1 MINKHNWTKDQLLTK
16 DELHRFLNRNSEYDL
31 GKLKY
36 LIMEEKRNFID
47 LMEFIYSVEY
57 LLDHLFKLI
66 IGMEISHDDAY
77 LDAKESLITNLMLLV
92 RMKNDIDPHID
103 NIKIIID
110 ALEEKSSKM
119 DNEFIELFGEDYLDE
134 FGHWLLYNR

>member
-1 MINKHNWTKDQLLTK
+1 MKNNHKWTKDELLTK
-16 DELHRFLNRNSEYDL
+16 DELHKFLNRNSEYDL

-36 LIMEEKRNFID
+36 LIIEEKRNFID

-92 RMKNDIDPHID
+92 RMKDDIDPHID

-110 ALEEKSSKM
+110 ALEERSSKI
-119 DNEFIELFGEDYLDE
+119 DNEYVEIFGEDYLDE
-134 FGHWLLYNR
+134 FDHWLLYNR

>member
-119 DNEFIELFGEDYLDE
+119 DNEFFELFGEDYLDE

>member
-1 MINKHNWTKDQLLTK
+1 MENNHKWTKDQLLTK
-16 DELHRFLNRNSEYDL
+16 DELHRFLNRNNEYCLD
-31 GKLKY
+31 KLKY

-92 RMKNDIDPHID
+92 RMKDDIDPHID
-103 NIKIIID
+103 NIKIIIE
-110 ALEEKSSKM
+110 ALEERSSKI
-119 DNEFIELFGEDYLDE
+119 DNEYIEIFGEDYLDE
-134 FGHWLLYNR
+134 FDHWLLYNR

>member
-134 FGHWLLYNR
+134 FDHWLLYNR